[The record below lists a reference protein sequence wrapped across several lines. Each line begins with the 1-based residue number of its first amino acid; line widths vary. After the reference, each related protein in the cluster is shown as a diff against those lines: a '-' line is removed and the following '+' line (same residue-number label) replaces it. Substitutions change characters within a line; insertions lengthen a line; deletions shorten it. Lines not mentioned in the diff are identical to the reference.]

1 MSNKRRM
8 KKLKRKQRI
17 ARKPPTSTD
26 ASKSNCDDDEFLDDN
41 DDDDDDDDDDD
52 FYDELLNDED
62 DWDEV
67 YDSITPCDCQY
78 CRTIQDPVQL
88 DALLAGTKLHIDL
101 ADAARPEAYAI
112 VPARQDS
119 PMLRHVLNQSFRG
132 FVLESPWMTNI
143 IGQHGP
149 RAFDV
154 LQSME
159 LEFRVVPD

>member
-17 ARKPPTSTD
+17 AKKPPTSTD
-26 ASKSNCDDDEFLDDN
+26 ASKSNRDDDEFI
-41 DDDDDDDDDDD
+41 DDDDDEDDD
-52 FYDELLNDED
+52 FYDELFNDED
-62 DWDEV
+62 DWDET
-67 YDSITPCDCQY
+67 YDAIRPCDCQY
-78 CRTIQDPVQL
+78 CRTIQDPALL
-88 DALLAGTKLHIDL
+88 DALLDGTKLHIDL
-101 ADAARPEAYAI
+101 SDSAHPEAYAI

-132 FVLESPWMTNI
+132 FVLESPWMSNI

-159 LEFRVVPD
+159 LEFRVMPV

>member
-1 MSNKRRM
+1 MSSKRRM

-26 ASKSNCDDDEFLDDN
+26 ASKSIGDDDELLDE
-41 DDDDDDDDDDD
+41 DDDDD
-52 FYDELLNDED
+52 FYDELFNDED

-67 YDSITPCDCQY
+67 YDAITPCDCEY
-78 CRTIQDPVQL
+78 CKTIQDPAQL

-101 ADAARPEAYAI
+101 ADSARPEAYAI

-159 LEFRVVPD
+159 LEFRVVRD

>member
-17 ARKPPTSTD
+17 ARKPPTPTD
-26 ASKSNCDDDEFLDDN
+26 ASSADCDDDEFLDEE
-41 DDDDDDDDDDD
+41 DDDDD
-52 FYDELLNDED
+52 FYDELFNDED
-62 DWDEV
+62 DGNDV
-67 YDSITPCDCQY
+67 YDAITPCDCQY
-78 CRTIQDPVQL
+78 CRTIQDPAQL

-101 ADAARPEAYAI
+101 ADSARPEAYAL

-119 PMLRHVLNQSFRG
+119 PMLRHVLNQSYRG
-132 FVLESPWMTNI
+132 FILESPWMTNI

-159 LEFRVVPD
+159 LEFRVIPD